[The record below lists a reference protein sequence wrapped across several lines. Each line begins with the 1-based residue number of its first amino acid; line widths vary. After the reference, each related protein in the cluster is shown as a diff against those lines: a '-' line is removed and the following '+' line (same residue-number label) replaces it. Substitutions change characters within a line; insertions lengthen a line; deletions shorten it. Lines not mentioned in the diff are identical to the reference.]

1 MFWDSV
7 FAGLRVFTYWETYV
21 AGIEYL
27 AIFINRLIIIGN
39 FMEKIKSQVDWE
51 AALVCFFACTPS
63 SNNGGIVTHYMS
75 WLGIFLIAL
84 MVGQRLPMQRT
95 A

>member
-39 FMEKIKSQVDWE
+39 FMEKIKSLSGFSTYETNQ
-51 AALVCFFACTPS
+51 AACVSC
-63 SNNGGIVTHYMS
+63 
-75 WLGIFLIAL
+75 
-84 MVGQRLPMQRT
+84 
-95 A
+95 